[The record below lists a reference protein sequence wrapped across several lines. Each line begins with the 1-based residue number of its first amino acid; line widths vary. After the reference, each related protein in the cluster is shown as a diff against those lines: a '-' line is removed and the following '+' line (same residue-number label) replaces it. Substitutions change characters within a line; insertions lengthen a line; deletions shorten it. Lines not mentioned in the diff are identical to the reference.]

1 MAPSVDTG
9 IDLAGPSHADEL
21 AALAAETFPLAC
33 PPTVT
38 RHDVRDFIG
47 QHLTSERFTEYLA
60 DPDRTLLLARDGGAA
75 VAYAMLVHAPPADPA
90 IARLVTAMPSSEI
103 SKFYAAPAAHGT
115 GSAGLLMDRV
125 LAVCG
130 DRGDA
135 GTWLGVN
142 QQNVRAQK
150 FYRKHGFG
158 VAGTKTFIVG
168 GDVHDDYVMTR
179 DL

>member
-1 MAPSVDTG
+1 RVRARRRTQAGAAVGGGRCRRRADRDPGSAGPQSNRPLTGAILDCMAPSVDTG

-38 RHDVRDFIG
+38 EDDVRDFIG

-90 IARLVTAMPSSEI
+90 I
-103 SKFYAAPAAHGT
+103 
-115 GSAGLLMDRV
+115 
-125 LAVCG
+125 
-130 DRGDA
+130 
-135 GTWLGVN
+135 
-142 QQNVRAQK
+142 
-150 FYRKHGFG
+150 
-158 VAGTKTFIVG
+158 
-168 GDVHDDYVMTR
+168 
-179 DL
+179 